1 MANAAGSGGKSA
13 ARLKR
18 RNESK
23 MIMRQPIML
32 ISILTVIVLLL
43 LFVVYPLVKVL
54 LFSLTDET
62 GAFSL
67 ATAAEIFST
76 SRYLKTFGRTMVL
89 GVIVAV
95 IATFIGY
102 IFAYVY
108 NNYLVHRDK
117 KRALADYTVAMSPV
131 QRGAP
136 ASACVNCGKCLEKC
150 PQKLKIP
157 ELLKRV
163 RNDLGF

>member
-18 RNESK
+18 RNETK

-32 ISILTVIVLLL
+32 IAILAVIVLLL

-54 LFSLTDET
+54 IFSLTDET

-76 SRYLKTFGRTMVL
+76 SRDRKSV
-89 GVIVAV
+89 V
-95 IATFIGY
+95 
-102 IFAYVY
+102 
-108 NNYLVHRDK
+108 
-117 KRALADYTVAMSPV
+117 
-131 QRGAP
+131 
-136 ASACVNCGKCLEKC
+136 
-150 PQKLKIP
+150 
-157 ELLKRV
+157 
-163 RNDLGF
+163 

>member
-18 RNESK
+18 RNETK

-32 ISILTVIVLLL
+32 IAILAVIVLLL

-54 LFSLTDET
+54 IFSLTDET

-76 SRYLKTFGRTMVL
+76 SRYLKTFGRTMLL

-102 IFAYVY
+102 VFAYTITRTNVPCKGF
-108 NNYLVHRDK
+108 LK
-117 KRALADYTVAMSPV
+117 TIATLPILSP
-131 QRGAP
+131 P
-136 ASACVNCGKCLEKC
+136 FILCLSIIFLFGRQGLITKGC
-150 PQKLKIP
+150 CTS
-157 ELLKRV
+157 RTTTSTAWAA
-163 RNDLGF
+163 

>member
-43 LFVVYPLVKVL
+43 LFVIYPLVKIL
-54 LFSLTDET
+54 LFSLTDASGT
-62 GAFSL
+62 FSL

-102 IFAYVY
+102 IFAYTITRTNVPCKGF
-108 NNYLVHRDK
+108 LK
-117 KRALADYTVAMSPV
+117 TIATLPILSPPSFCACPSSFCSGG
-131 QRGAP
+131 RG
-136 ASACVNCGKCLEKC
+136 
-150 PQKLKIP
+150 
-157 ELLKRV
+157 
-163 RNDLGF
+163 

>member
-43 LFVVYPLVKVL
+43 LFVIYPLVKIL
-54 LFSLTDET
+54 LFSLTDASGT
-62 GAFSL
+62 FSL

-102 IFAYVY
+102 IFAYT
-108 NNYLVHRDK
+108 LSLIH
-117 KRALADYTVAMSPV
+117 
-131 QRGAP
+131 
-136 ASACVNCGKCLEKC
+136 
-150 PQKLKIP
+150 I
-157 ELLKRV
+157 
-163 RNDLGF
+163 

>member
-43 LFVVYPLVKVL
+43 LFVIYPLVKIL
-54 LFSLTDET
+54 LFSLTDASGT
-62 GAFSL
+62 FSL

-76 SRYLKTFGRTMVL
+76 
-89 GVIVAV
+89 
-95 IATFIGY
+95 
-102 IFAYVY
+102 
-108 NNYLVHRDK
+108 
-117 KRALADYTVAMSPV
+117 
-131 QRGAP
+131 
-136 ASACVNCGKCLEKC
+136 
-150 PQKLKIP
+150 
-157 ELLKRV
+157 
-163 RNDLGF
+163 